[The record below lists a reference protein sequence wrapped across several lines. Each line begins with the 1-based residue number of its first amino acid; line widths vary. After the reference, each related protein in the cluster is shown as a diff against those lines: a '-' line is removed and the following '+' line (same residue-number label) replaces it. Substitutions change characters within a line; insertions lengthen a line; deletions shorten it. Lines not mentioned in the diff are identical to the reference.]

1 MILSNV
7 SQLVT
12 IKNVIS
18 PKSSATTTASVPG
31 WETFSKDTEILSVS
45 VREVISKKEKT
56 LNQVFNILE
65 GSSPVGKIT
74 LSVEEAAMVLEGIKT
89 FKVGYKM
96 STSQDSTGANYLN
109 LVVLESIAPQPPQPQ
124 QEPPVTNEGKGGK

>member
-18 PKSSATTTASVPG
+18 PKSSATTTTSVPG

-45 VREVISKKEKT
+45 VREVVSKKEKT

-65 GSSPVGKIT
+65 GTSPVGKIT

-124 QEPPVTNEGKGGK
+124 PEPPVTNEGKGGK

>member
-45 VREVISKKEKT
+45 VREVVSKKEKT

-65 GSSPVGKIT
+65 GTSPVGKIN

-124 QEPPVTNEGKGGK
+124 PQEPEVTNGKGGK

>member
-1 MILSNV
+1 
-7 SQLVT
+7 
-12 IKNVIS
+12 
-18 PKSSATTTASVPG
+18 
-31 WETFSKDTEILSVS
+31 
-45 VREVISKKEKT
+45 
-56 LNQVFNILE
+56 LE
-65 GSSPVGKIT
+65 GTSPVGKIN

-124 QEPPVTNEGKGGK
+124 PQEPEVTNGKGGK

>member
-74 LSVEEAAMVLEGIKT
+74 LSVEEAAMVLEGIK
-89 FKVGYKM
+89 
-96 STSQDSTGANYLN
+96 
-109 LVVLESIAPQPPQPQ
+109 
-124 QEPPVTNEGKGGK
+124 

>member
-18 PKSSATTTASVPG
+18 PKSSATTTGSVPG